1 MRISKKHKTSLI
13 LFLIAIM
20 FAGINVA
27 YAATSGDLH
36 FCQQPGVL
44 RTMKIIGLIISV
56 IKVLLP
62 VIIIITGMITFAKVV
77 ISGKDEDFK
86 ESAKTMIK
94 KVIAGIIIFLI
105 PEMIHFVFVKVVNSN
120 STSNFTKCETCLNK
134 PNSCSIPT
142 STPSSSK

>member
-13 LFLIAIM
+13 LFLIAVM
-20 FAGINVA
+20 FAGVNIA

-36 FCQQPGVL
+36 FCQQPGVV
-44 RTMKIIGLIISV
+44 RTMKIIGLIIGVVKV
-56 IKVLLP
+56 ILP
-62 VIIIITGMITFAKVV
+62 VIIIITAMITFTKVV

-86 ESAKTMIK
+86 ESAKTVMK

-105 PEMIHFVFVKVVNSN
+105 PEMIHFVFTKVVNAN

-134 PNSCSIPT
+134 PNNCSIPT
-142 STPSSSK
+142 TTPSSTK